1 MEPVCWVCA
10 EGSSTAELL
19 SKRQLQEGQGK
30 ERLRRGGA
38 TQLAQI
44 YGPNFQFETQAA
56 DWNYYGAIAHSSE
69 IWSI

>member
-1 MEPVCWVCA
+1 MCRVYA
-10 EGSSTAELL
+10 EESSTAELP
-19 SKRQLQEGQGK
+19 SKGQLQEGQGK

-44 YGPNFQFETQAA
+44 YAPNFQFETQAS
-56 DWNYYGAIAHSSE
+56 DQNYYDAIAHASE